1 MLTKKYLKTK
11 PVCKV
16 TFSVAKEEHQDAKA
30 ASLVGEFNDWKIG
43 EVPMK
48 KNKQGKFQVTLDLE
62 KGKEYQFRYVFNND
76 TWANDWE
83 ADKYVPNNLTFE
95 ENSVVEV

>member
-1 MLTKKYLKTK
+1 MLTKKYLKSK

-16 TFSVAKEEHQDAKA
+16 TFAVDKAVHQGAKTAH
-30 ASLVGEFNDWKIG
+30 LVGEFNNWKP
-43 EVPMK
+43 EEAPMK
-48 KNKQGKFQVTLDLE
+48 RSKDGNFKITLDLE
-62 KGKEYQFRYVFNND
+62 KGREYQFRYVFNND
-76 TWANDWE
+76 TWANDWA